1 MLTVRLSR
9 VGTRNLPFY
18 HIVVT
23 DSASARDGNFI
34 EQIGT
39 CDPLKPGIVA
49 NVKQDRLDHWVKL
62 GAKPSDRVANVLR
75 GLRLQAAAAQPT
87 AS

>member
-23 DSASARDGNFI
+23 DSESARDGNFI

-39 CDPLKPGIVA
+39 YDPLKPGTVA
-49 NVKQDRLDHWVKL
+49 DVKRERLEHWLKL
-62 GAKPSDRVANVLR
+62 GAKPSERVASVLR
-75 GLRLQAAAAQPT
+75 GLKAAAAVQPT
-87 AS
+87 P